1 MPELILFFFGVEVG
15 TELSDLER
23 RVRGL
28 REQLR
33 KKKNEAEK
41 LRQEQQRKKREQLRI
56 KEQSLLKQIHVR
68 NNVSYSH
75 CKPQTYKT
83 AEQHIIF

>member
-1 MPELILFFFGVEVG
+1 MPELILNFTYLFIHSFIYYIEAG

-23 RVRGL
+23 RVRCL

-41 LRQEQQRKKREQLRI
+41 LRQEQQKKKKEQLRI

-68 NNVSYSH
+68 NNVSCNH
-75 CKPQTYKT
+75 CKPQ
-83 AEQHIIF
+83 A

>member
-1 MPELILFFFGVEVG
+1 LVEPG

-28 REQLR
+28 HEQLR

-41 LRQEQQRKKREQLRI
+41 LRQERQRKKKEQLRI
-56 KEQSLLKQIHVR
+56 
-68 NNVSYSH
+68 
-75 CKPQTYKT
+75 
-83 AEQHIIF
+83 

>member
-1 MPELILFFFGVEVG
+1 LFIYLFIYFVEAG

-41 LRQEQQRKKREQLRI
+41 LRQEQQRKKKEQLRI

>member
-1 MPELILFFFGVEVG
+1 MPELILNFTYLFICLFIYFVEAR

-28 REQLR
+28 CEQLR

-41 LRQEQQRKKREQLRI
+41 LQQEQQRKKKEQLRI
-56 KEQSLLKQIHVR
+56 KEQSLLKQIRVR

-75 CKPQTYKT
+75 CKPQT
-83 AEQHIIF
+83 

>member
-1 MPELILFFFGVEVG
+1 LLVVG

-68 NNVSYSH
+68 NNVSDSH